1 MSLHTLCRFWKKL
14 TNPRSPATATALA
27 ATTKERRVMSN
38 NPTSVTLDVRN
49 SSTNG
54 DGWTNVN
61 VNGAPYSYKY
71 VGGNRPNND
80 GSVQYGI
87 GGGNAAITLNFAST
101 TDARYQLIGDDAVH
115 FNNDPNGQLSTHGNA
130 SRTRVINDSC
140 NGALDGSYKVNV
152 TDTGT
157 SPNNL
162 IPCDPIIK
170 NVPGGG
176 SV

>member
-1 MSLHTLCRFWKKL
+1 M
-14 TNPRSPATATALA
+14 P
-27 ATTKERRVMSN
+27 N

-49 SSTNG
+49 SSSSG
-54 DGWTNVN
+54 DGWTNVT

-71 VGGNRPNND
+71 VGGNRPGND
-80 GSVQYGI
+80 GSVQYGV
-87 GGGNAAITLNFAST
+87 GGGNAAVTLNFAST
-101 TDARYQLIGDDAVH
+101 TDTRYQLIGDDAIH
-115 FNNDPNGQLSTHGNA
+115 FNNDTNGQLSKHGNA

-140 NGALDGSYKVNV
+140 TGALDGSYKVNV

-170 NVPGGG
+170 NVPGGQ
-176 SV
+176 

>member
-1 MSLHTLCRFWKKL
+1 
-14 TNPRSPATATALA
+14 
-27 ATTKERRVMSN
+27 MSN
-38 NPTSVTLDVRN
+38 NPTTVTLDVRN

-54 DGWTNVN
+54 DGWTNVT

-71 VGGNRPNND
+71 VGGNRPGND

-101 TDARYQLIGDDAVH
+101 TDSRYQLIGDGAIY

-130 SRTRVINDSC
+130 ARTRVINDSC

-176 SV
+176 GL